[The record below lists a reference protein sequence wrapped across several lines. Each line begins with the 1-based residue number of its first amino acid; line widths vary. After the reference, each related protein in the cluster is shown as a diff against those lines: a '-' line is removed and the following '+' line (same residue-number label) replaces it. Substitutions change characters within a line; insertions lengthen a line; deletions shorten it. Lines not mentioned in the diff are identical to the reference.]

1 MAVASSR
8 AGQVLAQPLFCR
20 LNVHMRVLNTCE
32 VDVQELIRAEQSR
45 KTDIMQ
51 ILCTDLKVTLNYG
64 LELLAILAYSMAI
77 LY

>member
-20 LNVHMRVLNTCE
+20 LNVHMRILNTCE
-32 VDVQELIRAEQSR
+32 VDVQELIRAELSR
-45 KTDIMQ
+45 KMDIMQ

-64 LELLAILAYSMAI
+64 LELSVILGYLMAI
-77 LY
+77 PY